1 MSDFFNTLYR
11 DFEKKDYP
19 DNAIMITHG
28 MSIRLFLMHWY
39 NFTIE
44 EFELVANTHTCA
56 ILVMN
61 LQDSGK
67 YIFAEPLNKH
77 RVAHGWRWEEE

>member
-1 MSDFFNTLYR
+1 MR
-11 DFEKKDYP
+11 
-19 DNAIMITHG
+19 
-28 MSIRLFLMHWY
+28 WY
-39 NFTIE
+39 NFTVE
-44 EFELVANTHTCA
+44 EFELVANPHNCA

-67 YIFAEPLNKH
+67 YILAEPLNKH